1 MYRVDRDEYF
11 LLPSATTGIVSVT
24 SKYLL
29 FEWTR
34 GLKSVNEGFCH
45 LLPFSLDF
53 CPPAQP
59 KEIEMSTIK
68 NPKRLLFTSR
78 AGTFYALGKWILPGV
93 SSNLIMLQ
101 RSVEDSVT
109 LKWLFELAVLMFV
122 LTMKWEIF
130 VPTKC
135 YQVFE
140 FHCYSRILVP

>member
-1 MYRVDRDEYF
+1 MFRVDRDEYF
-11 LLPSATTGIVSVT
+11 LLRSATTGIVSVT

-34 GLKSVNEGFCH
+34 GLNSVNEGFCH

-78 AGTFYALGKWILPGV
+78 AGTFYALGKWILLAV
-93 SSNLIMLQ
+93 STNLIMLQ
-101 RSVEDSVT
+101 RSVEK
-109 LKWLFELAVLMFV
+109 LGRFEMAFWVGGFDVCVNNEMRDFRA
-122 LTMKWEIF
+122 
-130 VPTKC
+130 
-135 YQVFE
+135 
-140 FHCYSRILVP
+140 H

>member
-11 LLPSATTGIVSVT
+11 LLRSATTGIVSVT

-78 AGTFYALGKWILPGV
+78 AETFYALGKWILLAV
-93 SSNLIMLQ
+93 STNLIMLQ
-101 RSVEDSVT
+101 RSVEK
-109 LKWLFELAVLMFV
+109 LGGFEMAFWVGGFDVCVNNEMRDFRA
-122 LTMKWEIF
+122 
-130 VPTKC
+130 
-135 YQVFE
+135 
-140 FHCYSRILVP
+140 H

>member
-1 MYRVDRDEYF
+1 MFRVDRDEYF
-11 LLPSATTGIVSVT
+11 LLRSATTGIVSVT

-78 AGTFYALGKWILPGV
+78 AGTFYALGK
-93 SSNLIMLQ
+93 
-101 RSVEDSVT
+101 
-109 LKWLFELAVLMFV
+109 
-122 LTMKWEIF
+122 
-130 VPTKC
+130 
-135 YQVFE
+135 
-140 FHCYSRILVP
+140 

>member
-11 LLPSATTGIVSVT
+11 LLRSATTGIVSVT

-78 AGTFYALGKWILPGV
+78 AGTFYALGKWILLAA
-93 SSNLIMLQ
+93 STNLIMLQ
-101 RSVEDSVT
+101 RSVEK
-109 LKWLFELAVLMFV
+109 LGGFEMAFWVGGFDVCVNNEMRDFRA
-122 LTMKWEIF
+122 
-130 VPTKC
+130 
-135 YQVFE
+135 
-140 FHCYSRILVP
+140 H